1 MNIPPQISVAALC
14 FGLLSTSLLA
24 QTGGPGD
31 RGGRATLGTKI
42 FGENQWRISEC
53 RNAGDLDGDGCDD
66 ILVGTPRS
74 SPDGHVDIYSGAT
87 MTIMRSHIGVDASDD
102 FARAYGRLS
111 DWNGDGVNEYFISA
125 PATDGF
131 LSKVD
136 DNVGVLTIYDGATGA
151 ILRMLGGDSVDG
163 YFGANAFGE
172 TDFNGDGISD
182 LAVMSECTGST
193 GASTEISIY
202 SGADYTSPTWAPF
215 FLRTITPI
223 GLTLNSAPD
232 ADGDGLD
239 DLIIHWGDRNRIMS
253 SVTGNILFE
262 PTYVSYK
269 YARIGDLDGDGVDD
283 MLFGNK
289 GSGASFSDG
298 IVYVYSGATRAGLYY
313 VWGPPYH
320 GWELGSAMAGM
331 GDVDADGYEDFA
343 AGAPSRTLG
352 SNLDYGMAVLYSGKT
367 GDILYHYRAY
377 PAAGYFG
384 DRMASAD
391 IDGDGSLE
399 LLVGAGDTHHF
410 DGVNNH
416 FNAGMI
422 TPLGFEPLMYIS
434 EREMSSSAGAVVTF
448 YHNFPGANT
457 QFALLASQTGTSPVT
472 LQGGIPVPLVYDY
485 ATSVMYNSPPAWFS
499 NSIGTTDAM
508 GQAVTTLTLYPN
520 DAAGLV
526 GTDIWFSVLGFNGS
540 EGPGMHWASCVQKLT
555 ILP

>member
-1 MNIPPQISVAALC
+1 MNTLPQLSVAALC
-14 FGLLSTSLLA
+14 IGLFSTSLLA

-42 FGENQWRISEC
+42 FGESQWRISEC
-53 RNAGDLDGDGCDD
+53 RNAGDLDGDSCDD

-74 SPDGHVDIYSGAT
+74 SPDGHVDVYSGAT
-87 MTIMRSHIGVDASDD
+87 MTILRSHIGVDASDD

-111 DWNGDGVNEYFISA
+111 DWNGDGVNEYFITA

-151 ILRMLGGDSVDG
+151 VIRVIGGDSVNG

-193 GASTEISIY
+193 GASTEILIY
-202 SGADYTSPTWAPF
+202 SGADWASPTWSPF
-215 FLRTITPI
+215 FVKTTTPI
-223 GLTLNSAPD
+223 GLTLNSVTD

-239 DLIIHWGDRNRIMS
+239 DLVLHWGDRNRLMS
-253 SVTGNILFE
+253 SATGSILWS
-262 PTYVSYK
+262 PTYVSYT
-269 YARIGDLDGDGVDD
+269 YARTGDMDGDGVDD
-283 MLFGNK
+283 FLLGNK
-289 GSGASFSDG
+289 GSGGSFADG
-298 IVYVYSGATRAGLYY
+298 NVKVYSGATRVRQY
-313 VWGPPYH
+313 VVYAPGYS
-320 GWELGSAMAGM
+320 GWELGSSITGV
-331 GDVDADGYEDFA
+331 GDLNADGYADFA

-352 SNLDYGMAVLYSGKT
+352 SVLDYGMAKLYSGKT
-367 GDILYHYRAY
+367 GDELYTYEAY

-384 DRMASAD
+384 DRMTSAD

-416 FNAGMI
+416 LNAGMI

-472 LQGGIPVPLVYDY
+472 LQNGVPVPLVYDY
-485 ATSVMYNSPPAWFS
+485 ATSVMYNSPPAWFT
-499 NSIGTTDAM
+499 NSIGTTDAA

-520 DAAGLV
+520 DAASLV
-526 GTDIWFSVLGFNGS
+526 GTDIWFSALGFNGS

-555 ILP
+555 VLP

>member
-1 MNIPPQISVAALC
+1 MNTLPQLSVAALC
-14 FGLLSTSLLA
+14 IGLFSTSLLA

-42 FGENQWRISEC
+42 FGESQWRISEC
-53 RNAGDLDGDGCDD
+53 RNAGDLDGDSCDD

-74 SPDGHVDIYSGAT
+74 SPDGHVDVYSGAT
-87 MTIMRSHIGVDASDD
+87 MTILRSHIGVDASDD

-111 DWNGDGVNEYFISA
+111 DWNGDGVNEYFITA

-151 ILRMLGGDSVDG
+151 VIRVIGGDSVNG

-193 GASTEISIY
+193 GASTEI
-202 SGADYTSPTWAPF
+202 
-215 FLRTITPI
+215 
-223 GLTLNSAPD
+223 
-232 ADGDGLD
+232 
-239 DLIIHWGDRNRIMS
+239 LI
-253 SVTGNILFE
+253 
-262 PTYVSYK
+262 
-269 YARIGDLDGDGVDD
+269 
-283 MLFGNK
+283 
-289 GSGASFSDG
+289 
-298 IVYVYSGATRAGLYY
+298 YSGATRVRQY
-313 VWGPPYH
+313 VVYAPGYS
-320 GWELGSAMAGM
+320 GWELGSSITGV
-331 GDVDADGYEDFA
+331 GDLNADGYADFA

-352 SNLDYGMAVLYSGKT
+352 SVLDYGMAKLYSGKT
-367 GDILYHYRAY
+367 GDELYTYEAY

-384 DRMASAD
+384 DRMTSAD

-416 FNAGMI
+416 LNAGMI

-472 LQGGIPVPLVYDY
+472 LQNGVPVPLVYDY
-485 ATSVMYNSPPAWFS
+485 ATSVMYNSPPAWFT
-499 NSIGTTDAM
+499 NSIGTTDAA

-520 DAAGLV
+520 DAASLV
-526 GTDIWFSVLGFNGS
+526 GTDIWFSALGFNGS

-555 ILP
+555 VLP